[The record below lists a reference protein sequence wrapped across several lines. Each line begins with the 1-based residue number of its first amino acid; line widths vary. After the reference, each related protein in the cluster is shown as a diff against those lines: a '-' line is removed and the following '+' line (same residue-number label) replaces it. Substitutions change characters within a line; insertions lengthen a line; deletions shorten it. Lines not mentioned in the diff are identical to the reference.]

1 MEIEQLVRQLQQ
13 KVDELNQVV
22 LQLRQQQQQQQED
35 GRATRGSVDQLVR
48 DSADTNWAAAC
59 SIDREERQKFYSV
72 RLLRSRNAGALP
84 CEATPAGVEAFL
96 QCEVGSVQHV
106 ERMRD
111 NALGKQRYIVRF
123 STAEAATAAY
133 AGFRDSSNAA
143 QALLVQKKTRLQNA
157 LVDLAIQ
164 LQQLGRGQCGY
175 GEELVVQVRGKAIVV
190 KLGEG
195 ELVPYPFR
203 QHLPSG
209 RIPSPGEPFL
219 HLNAGR
225 LGQQLKQLLKPP
237 SPSQQQQQQQQQGQQ
252 RKHLLRLPHHQHKQQ
267 QQERQQQE
275 RQQLQQEEPQSL
287 PPSGSAPTKRPTL
300 SSTNTTLPQ
309 QQEQQHL
316 YKKCTQVA
324 LEEPRGMDKL
334 QTKRP
339 EFEHIRLR
347 RQYKQHG
354 SLIGGMGGC
363 MGVLK
368 GRPYP
373 V

>member
-1 MEIEQLVRQLQQ
+1 MLLQ
-13 KVDELNQVV
+13 
-22 LQLRQQQQQQQED
+22 
-35 GRATRGSVDQLVR
+35 T
-48 DSADTNWAAAC
+48 AC

-237 SPSQQQQQQQQQGQQ
+237 SPSPAAAAAAAARPAAQA
-252 RKHLLRLPHHQHKQQ
+252 PTS
-267 QQERQQQE
+267 
-275 RQQLQQEEPQSL
+275 PA
-287 PPSGSAPTKRPTL
+287 PPPAQTAAAGTTAAGATAAAASGAPVTPTKRKRTSQEPNPVQHQHYPPPAAGAAAPVQEMHAGGFGGAKRHGQTADQETRVRAHKTAQAIQAAWVPNRRYGGVYGGPQGPSIPRAMSWRDYRGYL
-300 SSTNTTLPQ
+300 S
-309 QQEQQHL
+309 
-316 YKKCTQVA
+316 A
-324 LEEPRGMDKL
+324 EEI
-334 QTKRP
+334 QA
-339 EFEHIRLR
+339 
-347 RQYKQHG
+347 RQR
-354 SLIGGMGGC
+354 S
-363 MGVLK
+363 
-368 GRPYP
+368 
-373 V
+373 

>member
-111 NALGKQRYIVRF
+111 NALGKQRYIVWF

-175 GEELVVQVRGKAIVV
+175 GEKLVVQVRGKAIVV

-237 SPSQQQQQQQQQGQQ
+237 SPSPAAAAAAAARPASSRG
-252 RKHLLRLPHHQHKQQ
+252 
-267 QQERQQQE
+267 
-275 RQQLQQEEPQSL
+275 
-287 PPSGSAPTKRPTL
+287 PSGGFFGGDSQAHAPRSIASTRGSRSAGCSPRAGLCISQCARAAATPAAA
-300 SSTNTTLPQ
+300 STVLPRQ
-309 QQEQQHL
+309 AARAQ
-316 YKKCTQVA
+316 A
-324 LEEPRGMDKL
+324 AAW
-334 QTKRP
+334 
-339 EFEHIRLR
+339 R
-347 RQYKQHG
+347 RW
-354 SLIGGMGGC
+354 
-363 MGVLK
+363 
-368 GRPYP
+368 
-373 V
+373 